1 MSTICYAELHVMER
15 NNGLKKL
22 SFPKNLAWLVYKKYN
37 QNFTKKLK
45 GILM

>member
-1 MSTICYAELHVMER
+1 MSTISYAELHVMER
-15 NNGLKKL
+15 NKGLKKP
-22 SFPKNLAWLVYKKYN
+22 SFPMNLVWLVYKKYN